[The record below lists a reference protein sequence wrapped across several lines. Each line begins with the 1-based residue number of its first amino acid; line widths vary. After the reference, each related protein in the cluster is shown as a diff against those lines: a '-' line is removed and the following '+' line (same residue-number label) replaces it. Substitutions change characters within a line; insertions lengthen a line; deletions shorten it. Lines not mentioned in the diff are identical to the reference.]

1 MKDFSRTP
9 RPEKVEAVNNI
20 KDILDNNSVILTD
33 FNGIDVEGMASIRK
47 KLRETNGTYKVVKN
61 TLLTI
66 AASGTPAEAAVKDLA
81 GSTAI
86 AYSPDDPVALAK
98 ALTEFTKGPKPLV
111 IKCGYV
117 EGAVLDKAQVTELS
131 TIPSRLELIASI
143 IGGVEAPLS
152 GLVGTLNSMLGDVV
166 WTLEAIIDQKEKA

>member
-1 MKDFSRTP
+1 M
-9 RPEKVEAVNNI
+9 
-20 KDILDNNSVILTD
+20 
-33 FNGIDVEGMASIRK
+33 
-47 KLRETNGTYKVVKN
+47 
-61 TLLTI
+61 
-66 AASGTPAEAAVKDLA
+66 
-81 GSTAI
+81 
-86 AYSPDDPVALAK
+86 
-98 ALTEFTKGPKPLV
+98 

-143 IGGVEAPLS
+143 IGGVESPLS

>member
-9 RPEKVEAVNNI
+9 RPEKVEAVNSI
-20 KDILDNNSVILTD
+20 KEILDNNSVILTD

-47 KLRETNGTYKVVKN
+47 KLKEVSGTYKVVKN

-66 AASGTPAEAAVKDLA
+66 AATGTGAEGAVKDLT

-86 AYSPDDPVALAK
+86 AYSPEDPVALAK
-98 ALTEFTKGPKPLV
+98 ALAEFTNGPRPLA

-117 EGAVLDKAQVTELS
+117 EGAVLDNSQVIELS
-131 TIPSRLELIASI
+131 KIPPRLELIASI